1 MGPECKGTGIATVKP
16 MVTPRSVET
25 KSMCFFRKSWIS
37 RRQSW
42 EETDT
47 PCSTAAA
54 RGGGGGGLRPPNSAA
69 TTPNRN
75 GGKGGTQHCTA
86 GLLRG
91 QLSFF
96 SAACCN
102 LGRQT
107 SAVFSITTIRLRFS
121 WDDAF
126 WTVGDVRAH
135 R

>member
-1 MGPECKGTGIATVKP
+1 MQRNRHSYREADG
-16 MVTPRSVET
+16 
-25 KSMCFFRKSWIS
+25 
-37 RRQSW
+37 
-42 EETDT
+42 DT
-47 PCSTAAA
+47 QE
-54 RGGGGGGLRPPNSAA
+54 RGDEVHVLLQEVVDLPQAVLGGDRHPLQHGSSSGGGGGLRPPNSAA